1 MAWQRQARQR
11 GEAGGSWVGG
21 VGGAEIRVRGGRQA
35 RKKQII
41 LLCTVC
47 RLNLRS
53 SGTRQI
59 GKGINA
65 VKYVSEN
72 DFTNKTRHTCDV
84 RVRQWIQTNLQRCR
98 CTPLLPYGPL
108 SQFGGSSRIMN
119 LNTSKEKERLKK
131 DGPIVYCK
139 LAAEFECPS
148 GSHR

>member
-1 MAWQRQARQR
+1 MWWHGNDRPGREGEQEGAGSGRR
-11 GEAGGSWVGG
+11 GW
-21 VGGAEIRVRGGRQA
+21 GAEIRVRGGRQA

-53 SGTRQI
+53 SDTRQMK
-59 GKGINA
+59 KGINA

-72 DFTNKTRHTCDV
+72 DLTNKTQHICDV
-84 RVRQWIQTNLQRCR
+84 RVHQRIQTNLNR
-98 CTPLLPYGPL
+98 CTPLLLYGPL

-131 DGPIVYCK
+131 RWTNC
-139 LAAEFECPS
+139 LL
-148 GSHR
+148 

>member
-59 GKGINA
+59 EKGINA

-72 DFTNKTRHTCDV
+72 DLTNKTQHACDV
-84 RVRQWIQTNLQRCR
+84 RVRQWIQNKSPAVQMYTTVTIWATQPIRRELTDN
-98 CTPLLPYGPL
+98 
-108 SQFGGSSRIMN
+108 
-119 LNTSKEKERLKK
+119 ELK
-131 DGPIVYCK
+131 
-139 LAAEFECPS
+139 
-148 GSHR
+148 HQ

>member
-53 SGTRQI
+53 SDTRQI
-59 GKGINA
+59 EKGINA
-65 VKYVSEN
+65 VKSGN
-72 DFTNKTRHTCDV
+72 DLTNKTEHTCDT
-84 RVRQWIQTNLQRCR
+84 RVHQWIQTNLQRYR
-98 CTPLLPYGPL
+98 CTPLLTYGPL
-108 SQFGGSSRIMN
+108 SQFRGSSRIMN

-131 DGPIVYCK
+131 KDGPIVYCK
-139 LAAEFECPS
+139 LPAEFECPS